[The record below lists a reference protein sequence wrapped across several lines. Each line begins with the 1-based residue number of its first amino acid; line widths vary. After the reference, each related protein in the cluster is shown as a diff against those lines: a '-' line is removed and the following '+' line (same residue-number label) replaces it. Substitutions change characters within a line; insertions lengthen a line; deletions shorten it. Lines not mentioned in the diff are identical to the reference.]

1 MLLYSLLIKF
11 LVLLISAAERIQ
23 VEHFFQDS
31 ALSERPV
38 VSDNNNN
45 YKFLYS
51 AIHNNRLNALYI
63 SAQVIGPIT
72 FLLSFITPRWVYSPE
87 LPFAYIF
94 IHNINLYSRR
104 YCIYT
109 PGWREA
115 IIVKH
120 LAPGHKCHDWDS
132 NPRSDD
138 LTIRTWIRCSNPPPL
153 QDRSRSRKC
162 SRSEDVD
169 CRHISFYVAFNWRK
183 PLICCYLHS
192 SLLQWR
198 GK

>member
-63 SAQVIGPIT
+63 SALVIGPI
-72 FLLSFITPRWVYSPE
+72 
-87 LPFAYIF
+87 A
-94 IHNINLYSRR
+94 
-104 YCIYT
+104 
-109 PGWREA
+109 
-115 IIVKH
+115 
-120 LAPGHKCHDWDS
+120 
-132 NPRSDD
+132 
-138 LTIRTWIRCSNPPPL
+138 
-153 QDRSRSRKC
+153 
-162 SRSEDVD
+162 
-169 CRHISFYVAFNWRK
+169 
-183 PLICCYLHS
+183 
-192 SLLQWR
+192 SLLIFLR
-198 GK
+198 VYYLGNRSVLKAFSYTISTTI